1 MKKHIRSIIYG
12 IALAGFTVYILMDT
26 FVISR
31 VYSSVPSNNCLPRQ
45 REAFFVYMSSAYC
58 LGLTQYIETA
68 KKIYVNVKKYL
79 IFARKGFIIQS

>member
-1 MKKHIRSIIYG
+1 
-12 IALAGFTVYILMDT
+12 
-26 FVISR
+26 
-31 VYSSVPSNNCLPRQ
+31 
-45 REAFFVYMSSAYC
+45 MSSAYR